1 MEDPAARCPEVVAAR
16 SLVRRGWSL
25 LGSLP
30 LNNLARSVFADLRR
44 SPPLMLAA
52 VYRRCNYANLVRLI
66 AAEGFQTG
74 EVALWALDE
83 EHPALAAFTV
93 GQGPGGRFA
102 LLRACMDALKP
113 DDETWWVLADDDV
126 ALPRNGL
133 RRTAVV
139 ARDMALDI
147 AQPAHTWNSYYT
159 YPFTLARPL
168 MVARQ
173 TDFVEIGPVVVVG
186 PRGRAFLESLSDV
199 APMGWGVDVR
209 WSTGSRARLVR
220 LGIVDLVGMRH
231 LHRPGRSYPTAAENE
246 ALGREMA
253 GAGVHSVLELHR
265 TRRRW
270 WFWQLWASPDG
281 TG

>member
-1 MEDPAARCPEVVAAR
+1 VVAAR

-25 LGSLP
+25 LGSVP
-30 LNNLARSVFADLRR
+30 LTDWARSVFADWRR

-52 VYRRCNYANLVRLI
+52 VYRRHNSANLVRLI
-66 AAEGFQTG
+66 DAEGFQEG
-74 EVALWALDE
+74 EVALWALDG
-83 EHPALAAFTV
+83 EHPDLAAHTV

-102 LLRACMDALKP
+102 LLRACMGALNP
-113 DDETWWVLADDDV
+113 TDDTWWVLADDDV
-126 ALPRNGL
+126 ALPRKGL

-168 MVARQ
+168 LVARQ

-186 PRGRAFLESLSDV
+186 PDGRAFLESLSDV

-209 WSTGSRARLVR
+209 WSGGSRAGLVR

-231 LHRPGRSYPTAAENE
+231 LQRPGRSYPTAAENE
-246 ALGREMA
+246 ALGGELA
-253 GAGVHSVLELHR
+253 AAGVDSVPELQR

-270 WFWQLWASPDG
+270 WVWQRSAPPECAG
-281 TG
+281 